1 MANAGRVGLGT
12 LQGATGGAGLG
23 TAILPGWGT
32 VIGAGVGGIAGLIG
46 GLVDDPEDEQEK
58 RRKQAMGFLEQR
70 QGLDNDAYDLNQ
82 RMQVGEGLA
91 RRFPTPLGGSD
102 PVYAQGAVRKLRQRG
117 QQLERDQLDANMQP
131 QDASPGWQD
140 WVGTVMGAGAAAA
153 GAFKGDPLAK
163 RRAQLN
169 GTSDEADYI
178 RSQNLSP
185 GQLKTALE
193 ENDGR
198 TRSALFGPR
207 TRMSAYDF

>member
-12 LQGATGGAGLG
+12 LSGATGGASLG

-32 VIGAGVGGIAGLIG
+32 AIGAGVGGLAGLIG
-46 GLVDDPEDEQEK
+46 GLVDDPDDDQEE
-58 RRKQAMGFLEQR
+58 RRRQAMALLQRR
-70 QGLDNDAYDLNQ
+70 QGI
-82 RMQVGEGLA
+82 E
-91 RRFPTPLGGSD
+91 SD
-102 PVYAQGAVRKLRQRG
+102 SSKLRDQQALYSMYGGNGAMSNALSAPRRRGLEARG
-117 QQLERDQLDANMQP
+117 QQLERDQLNANMQP
-131 QDASPGWQD
+131 QDDTSWRD
-140 WVGTVMGAGAAAA
+140 WVGPLLGAGAAAA
-153 GAFKGDPLAK
+153 GAFKGGDPLAS

-185 GQLKTALE
+185 DQLKTALD